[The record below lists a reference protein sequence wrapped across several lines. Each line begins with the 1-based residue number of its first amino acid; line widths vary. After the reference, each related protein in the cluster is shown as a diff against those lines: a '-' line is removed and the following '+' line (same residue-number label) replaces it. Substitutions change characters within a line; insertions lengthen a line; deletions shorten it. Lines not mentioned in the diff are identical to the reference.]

1 MAAGRLI
8 RVLILVLLMGPGL
21 VPPAGSQ
28 SAPSPDR
35 RPVCFDC
42 FWQYQDPTFRDELVR
57 FYGGYETGDPVLRAE
72 LTYLLARV
80 EDDSEKLC
88 QSFDAF
94 EAIDAGSL
102 DPGRALLVTE
112 TLAFTAEE
120 CGRDPLAL
128 FRSSAELARA
138 VGDDSKA
145 AIYDQVARKVHRPRF
160 GDAVIVGKTSAPSGV
175 RAYVLGESAIR
186 VAPGQIAGVQVER
199 TVRDWISY
207 QMAHDFSVAAV
218 NPELLLTYHEG
229 ARLREIVGAGEV
241 TVRALSGT
249 LAARSGSKWFA
260 ADENGL
266 FRFEVLPDKLQYPT
280 TRAWRDLALLV
291 DTHGISSLVAP
302 AVRQKAD
309 LVIGCG
315 DHPSKM
321 KAAYYLAR
329 KGVNVY
335 FPCDR
340 FVGEMIGHDAA
351 GTLIGSAPVR
361 ATPDGAII
369 GDRPVTFRIDETV
382 VVEDTDVAGVLQYYD
397 APARYFA
404 NLARLV
410 PLRVDVV
417 KVQKAGQASRV
428 TRRATELDATAIGV
442 RVWNQQDYEAVRDW
456 LARSP
461 KHRAVLFHSAPYPDG
476 IRLFDEFPSQ
486 TTFGDTRPRFITEP
500 PTMVG
505 SSRNFPEP

>member
-1 MAAGRLI
+1 MAEGWHV
-8 RVLILVLLMGPGL
+8 RVLIVVLLLGPGL
-21 VPPAGSQ
+21 SLAAASEAPP
-28 SAPSPDR
+28 PSERQPI
-35 RPVCFDC
+35 CFDC
-42 FWQYQDPTFRDELVR
+42 FWQYQDPAFREELIG
-57 FYGGYETGDPVLRAE
+57 FYSRYETDDPVLRAE

-80 EDDSEKLC
+80 EGEPEELC
-88 QSFDAF
+88 NSFDAF
-94 EAIDAGSL
+94 EAIDGRTLEPA
-102 DPGRALLVTE
+102 RALLVAE

-120 CGRDPLAL
+120 CGREPLAL
-128 FRSSAELARA
+128 FKKSATLARA

-145 AIYDQVARKVHRPRF
+145 AIYDAIARDDHRPRF
-160 GDAVIVGKTSAPSGV
+160 GDAVIVGKTAAPSGV

-186 VAPGQIAGVQVER
+186 VGPAQVVGVQIER

-207 QMAHDFSVAAV
+207 QMAHRFSGAPVE
-218 NPELLLTYHEG
+218 PEALLSYHEG
-229 ARLREIVGAGEV
+229 ARLREIVAAGQV

-280 TRAWRDLALLV
+280 TRVWGDLALLV

-302 AVRQKAD
+302 AVRQHAN

-340 FVGEMIGHDAA
+340 FVGEMIGHDAE
-351 GTLIGSAPVR
+351 GKLIGSAPVR

-369 GDRPVTFRIDETV
+369 GDQPVTFRTDETV
-382 VVEDTDVAGVLQYYD
+382 VIEDTDVAGVLQYYD

-404 NLARLV
+404 ALARLV
-410 PLRVDVV
+410 PLRLAVV
-417 KVQKAGQASRV
+417 QVNAAGQASHV
-428 TRRATELDATAIGV
+428 TARAAELGAKAIGV
-442 RVWNQQDYEAVRDW
+442 RVWNEQDYIAVQEW

-461 KHRAVLFHSAPYPDG
+461 DHRAVLFHTAPYPDG
-476 IRLFDEFPSQ
+476 VRLFDEFPTQ
-486 TTFGDTRPRFITEP
+486 TTFGDTRPRFIVEA
-500 PTMVG
+500 
-505 SSRNFPEP
+505 PEMP

>member
-1 MAAGRLI
+1 MVSGRSI
-8 RVLILVLLMGPGL
+8 RVLITLLLLAQGL
-21 VPPAGSQ
+21 IQATDPQAP
-28 SAPSPDR
+28 PSPDR
-35 RPVCFDC
+35 NPICFDC
-42 FWQYQDPTFRDELVR
+42 FWKYQDPAFRDELVR
-57 FYGGYETGDPVLRAE
+57 FYAAYETEDAVLRAE
-72 LTYLLARV
+72 ITYLLARV
-80 EDDSEKLC
+80 TGDAESLC
-88 QSFDAF
+88 RGFKAF
-94 EAIDAGSL
+94 EAIDQGSL
-102 DPGRALLVTE
+102 QPARALRVAE
-112 TLAFTAEE
+112 TLAFTAEA
-120 CGRDPLAL
+120 CGRDPLPL
-128 FRSSAELARA
+128 FRRSADLARI
-138 VGDDSKA
+138 VGDDPKA
-145 AIYDQVARKVHRPRF
+145 AIYDAVARGTHRPRF
-160 GDAVIVGKTSAPSGV
+160 GDAVIAGKRAAPSGV
-175 RAYVLGESAIR
+175 QAYVLGESAIR
-186 VAPGQIAGVQVER
+186 VESGQVAGVQIER

-207 QMAHDFSVAAV
+207 QMGHDFSETSVAADA
-218 NPELLLTYHEG
+218 LLSYHEG
-229 ARLREIVGAGEV
+229 ARLREIVGSGNV

-260 ADENGL
+260 ADEAGN

-340 FVGEMIGHDAA
+340 FVGEMIGHDAK

-369 GDRPVTFRIDETV
+369 GDRPVTFRTDERI

-410 PLRVDVV
+410 PLRLDVV
-417 KVQKAGQASRV
+417 QINQAGQAARV
-428 TRRATELDATAIGV
+428 TVRAAELGATAIGV
-442 RVWNQQDYEAVRDW
+442 RVWNEQDHAAVRDW

-461 KHRAVLFHSAPYPDG
+461 KHRAVLFHTAPYPDG

-486 TTFGDTRPRFITEP
+486 TTFGDTRPRFITEAP
-500 PTMVG
+500 ARP
-505 SSRNFPEP
+505 